1 MFKYWLLLLLCP
13 LGLFAQN
20 SYTISGYIR
29 DASDGEELIGV
40 NISIAELKIGTST
53 NVYGFY
59 SLEVPVGIHDLQIQ
73 YISYQTHIESINLK
87 ENYRFDFELKSESTK
102 LNEVEITGEKADK
115 NVSDVQMSVT
125 KLDIK
130 EIQKIPQLLGET
142 DVIRTLTL
150 LPGISS
156 VGEGA
161 SGFNVRGGA
170 SDQNLILLD
179 EAPVY
184 NSSHLFGFFSIFNAD
199 AIKDVQVFKGGI
211 PAQYGG
217 RLSSVVDVRQKEGN
231 SKELAVNGGLGLLS
245 SRVLVESPIVKDKA
259 SFMVAARRSYLD
271 VFLGLSSDPTVNQN
285 ILYFY
290 DLNAKVNWRAGEKD
304 RFFLSGYFGRDVFG
318 VQNLVGFDWGNATG
332 SLRWNHIYNEKL
344 FSNLTLIYSDYN
356 YAIGTPEGDTS
367 SSTFKLTSRIRDYH
381 LKNAYNYYLNS
392 SNKIDFGIEF
402 IGYVFNP
409 GKIDASFRSTPI
421 ELQPEYAVE
430 PNIYIS
436 HEYKHSNRL
445 TIQYGLRYS
454 SFYSLG
460 QLNSRNYQ
468 NQEFPNELE
477 VIDTT
482 VFESGDLV
490 KGFDGLQGLEPRIG
504 VNYLLNENSSIKAS
518 FNRTRQYIHLISNTT
533 SPTPVDV
540 YRSAGR
546 YIEPATVYQYA
557 VGYFRNFQDNK
568 YETSI
573 EVYYKDFIDL
583 VDYKEGADLIFTE
596 FIETE
601 LLTGKG
607 RAYGAEFL
615 IRKQTGKLTGW
626 IGYTLARTERKVTGP
641 DRSKSISN
649 GKWYSANYDR
659 VHDLSIVANYAI
671 TKKWDVGGIFAYQ
684 TGRPYTPPSAKFE
697 YQGLTA
703 PLYENRNSQR
713 IPHYHRLDL
722 SATYTPK
729 PKPGRKYSSS
739 WNFGVYNVYA
749 RRNAYSIFF
758 RAKSSGVNDD
768 NVVASDN
775 TTTEAVRLS
784 IFASAI
790 PFVTWNFNF

>member
-1 MFKYWLLLLLCP
+1 MIKSWLLLLLCP

-20 SYTISGYIR
+20 SYTVSGYIR

-40 NISIAELKIGTST
+40 NVSIFDLKIGTST
-53 NVYGFY
+53 NLYGFY
-59 SLEVPVGIHDLQIQ
+59 SIEVPSGTHELKIQ
-73 YISYQTHIESINLK
+73 YIGYQTHTETINL
-87 ENYRFDFELKSESTK
+87 NDNFRFDYELKASTTQ
-102 LNEVEITGEKADK
+102 LNVVEITGEKADK
-115 NVSDVQMSVT
+115 NISDVQMSVT
-125 KLDIK
+125 KLDVK

-170 SDQNLILLD
+170 ADQNLILLD
-179 EAPVY
+179 EAPVF

-199 AIKDVQVFKGGI
+199 AIKDVQLYKGGI

-231 SKELAVNGGLGLLS
+231 SKKFAANGGLGLLS
-245 SRVLVESPIVKDKA
+245 SRLLVEGPIAKDKA

-271 VFLGLSSDPTVNQN
+271 VFLGLSSDETVNQN

-290 DLNAKVNWRAGEKD
+290 DLNAKVNWRIGEKD
-304 RFFLSGYFGRDVFG
+304 RLFLSGYFGRDVFG
-318 VQNLVGFDWGNATG
+318 IQNLVGFDWGNATG
-332 SLRWNHIYNEKL
+332 SLRWNHVYNDKL
-344 FSNLTLIYSDYN
+344 FSNLTLINSDYN
-356 YAIGTPEGDTS
+356 YAIGTPEEDTS
-367 SSTFKLTSRIRDYH
+367 SSAFKLTSRIRDYH
-381 LKNAYNYYLNS
+381 LKNAYNYYVNS
-392 SNKIDFGIEF
+392 SNKIDFGIEI

-409 GKIDASFRSTPI
+409 GSIEASFSPTTI
-421 ELQPEYAVE
+421 ELQEEYAIE
-430 PNIYIS
+430 PNLYIS
-436 HEYKHSNRL
+436 HEYKHSDRL
-445 TIQYGLRYS
+445 TLLYGLRYS
-454 SFYSLG
+454 SFYSIG
-460 QLNSRNYQ
+460 KLNSQNYQ
-468 NQEFPNELE
+468 NEEYPDDQQI
-477 VIDTT
+477 IDTT
-482 VFESGDLV
+482 SYGSGDLIR
-490 KGFDGLQGLEPRIG
+490 GFDGFQGLEPRIG
-504 VNYLLNENSSIKAS
+504 VNYLIDEYSSVKAS

-557 VGYFRNFQDNK
+557 MGYFRNFDENK
-568 YETSI
+568 YEASI

-583 VDYKEGADLIFTE
+583 VDYRPGADLIFTQ

-601 LLTGKG
+601 LLTGIG

-615 IRKQTGKLTGW
+615 LRKQSGKFTGW

-641 DRSKSISN
+641 TRELSINN
-649 GKWYSANYDR
+649 GDWYSANYDR
-659 VHDLSIVANYAI
+659 VHDLSVVANYSFN
-671 TKKWDVGGIFAYQ
+671 KKWDVGGIFAYQ
-684 TGRPYTPPSAKFE
+684 TGRPFTPPGAKFE
-697 YQGLTA
+697 YQGLTT
-703 PLYENRNSQR
+703 PFYENRNNQR
-713 IPHYHRLDL
+713 IPNYHRLDL
-722 SATYTPK
+722 SATYTPE
-729 PKPGRKYSSS
+729 PKPGKKSYSS
-739 WNFGVYNVYA
+739 WNFGIYNVYA

-758 RAKSSGVNDD
+758 RSKSSGVD
-768 NVVASDN
+768 NEDVSAGD
-775 TTTEAVRLS
+775 TTQTEAVQLS

>member
-1 MFKYWLLLLLCP
+1 MFKTWLLLLLCP
-13 LGLFAQN
+13 LGLIAQN
-20 SYTISGYIR
+20 NYTISGYIR
-29 DASDGEELIGV
+29 DAADGEELIGV
-40 NISIAELKIGTST
+40 NISIPELKIGTST

-59 SLEVPVGIHDLQIQ
+59 SLEVPSRDLEIQFQ
-73 YISYQTHIESINLK
+73 YIGYQTYTQNINLSA
-87 ENYRFDFELKSESTK
+87 NFRLDIELQSSSTQ

-115 NVSDVQMSVT
+115 NISDVQMSVT
-125 KLDIK
+125 KLDVK
-130 EIQKIPQLLGET
+130 EIQKVPQLLGET

-199 AIKDVQVFKGGI
+199 AIKDVQLFKGGI

-231 SKELAVNGGLGLLS
+231 SKKLAANGGLGLLS
-245 SRVLVESPIVKDKA
+245 SRLLVESPIVKDKA

-271 VFLGLSSDPTVNQN
+271 VFLGLSPDETVSEN

-290 DLNAKVNWRAGEKD
+290 DLNAKVNWRLGKKD
-304 RFFLSGYFGRDVFG
+304 RLFLSGYFGRDVFG
-318 VQNLVGFDWGNATG
+318 VQNLVGFDWGNAT
-332 SLRWNHIYNEKL
+332 STLRWNHIYNEKL

-367 SSTFKLTSRIRDYH
+367 SSSFKLTSRIRDYH
-381 LKNAYNYYLNS
+381 LKNSYNYYLNS
-392 SNKIDFGIEF
+392 SNKIDFGVEIIAYE
-402 IGYVFNP
+402 FNP
-409 GKIDASFRSTPI
+409 GSIETSFRPTPI
-421 ELQPEYAVE
+421 ELQAEYALE
-430 PNIYIS
+430 PNLYIS
-436 HEYKHSNRL
+436 HEYKHNDRL
-445 TIQYGLRYS
+445 TILYGLRYS

-460 QLNSRNYQ
+460 KLNSRNYQ
-468 NQEFPNELE
+468 NEDFPNELE

-482 VFESGDLV
+482 VFDSGDLV
-490 KGFDGLQGLEPRIG
+490 KGFDGFQGLEPRIG
-504 VNYLLNENSSIKAS
+504 INYIIDEFSSVKAS

-546 YIEPATVYQYA
+546 YIDPATVYQYA
-557 VGYFRNFQDNK
+557 MGYFRNFKDNQ
-568 YETSI
+568 YEASI

-583 VDYKEGADLIFTE
+583 VDYRPAADLIFTE

-601 LLTGKG
+601 LLTGIG

-615 IRKQTGKLTGW
+615 LRKRTGKLTGW

-641 DRSKSISN
+641 TRDLSIN
-649 GKWYSANYDR
+649 DGEWYSANYDR
-659 VHDLSIVANYAI
+659 VHDLSIVSNYSL
-671 TKKWDVGGIFAYQ
+671 TKKWDIGAIFAYQ

-697 YQGLTA
+697 YQGITA
-703 PLYENRNSQR
+703 PLYEDRNSQR

-722 SATYTPK
+722 SATYTPES
-729 PKPGRKYSSS
+729 KPGRKYHSS

-749 RRNAYSIFF
+749 RKNAYSIFF
-758 RAKSSGVNDD
+758 QSTPQEEGQTSSST
-768 NVVASDN
+768 SD
-775 TTTEAVRLS
+775 TQAVRLS
-784 IFASAI
+784 IFATAI

>member
-1 MFKYWLLLLLCP
+1 MFKKWLLLLFCP

-40 NISIAELKIGTST
+40 NISIQDIKVGTST

-59 SLEVPVGIHDLQIQ
+59 SLEVPEGKHDLVIQ
-73 YISYQTHIESINLK
+73 YIGYQTHTETIDLSG
-87 ENYRFDFELKSESTK
+87 NYRFDLELKESSTQ
-102 LNEVEITGEKADK
+102 LNEVEITSERADK

-130 EIQKIPQLLGET
+130 EIQKVPQLLGET

-150 LPGISS
+150 LPGIST

-170 SDQNLILLD
+170 ADQNLILLD

-231 SKELAVNGGLGLLS
+231 SKKFAANGGLGLLS
-245 SRVLVESPIVKDKA
+245 SRLLVESPIVKDKA

-271 VFLGLSSDPTVNQN
+271 VFLGLSPNEDIREN

-290 DLNAKVNWRAGEKD
+290 DLNAKVNWRVGEKD
-304 RFFLSGYFGRDVFG
+304 RLFLSGYFGRDVFG
-318 VQNLVGFDWGNATG
+318 VSNLVGFDWGNATG
-332 SLRWNHIYNEKL
+332 TLRWNHIYNEKM

-356 YAIGTPEGDTS
+356 YAIGTPEDDTS
-367 SSTFKLTSRIRDYH
+367 SNKFKLTSRIRDYH
-381 LKNAYNYYLNS
+381 LKNSYNYYLNS
-392 SNKIDFGIEF
+392 SNKIDFGVEF

-409 GKIDASFRSTPI
+409 GRIEASFTPDPI
-421 ELQPEYAVE
+421 VLQSEYALE
-430 PNIYIS
+430 PNLYIS
-436 HEYKHSNRL
+436 HEYKHNDRL
-445 TIQYGLRYS
+445 TVQYGLRYS
-454 SFYSLG
+454 AFYSLG
-460 QLNSRNYQ
+460 ELNSRNYQ
-468 NQEFPNELE
+468 NEEYPDERE
-477 VIDTT
+477 IIDTT
-482 VFESGDLV
+482 SFNSGDLV
-490 KGFDGLQGLEPRIG
+490 KGFTGLQGLEPRFGI
-504 VNYLLNENSSIKAS
+504 NYLLNDVSSIKAS

-546 YIEPATVYQYA
+546 YIDPATVYQYA
-557 VGYFRNFQDNK
+557 VGYFQNFQDNK
-568 YETSI
+568 YEASV
-573 EVYYKDFIDL
+573 ELYYKDFYDL
-583 VDYKEGADLIFTE
+583 VDYKPGADLIFTE

-601 LLTGKG
+601 LLTGNG

-615 IRKQTGKLTGW
+615 LRKQTGKLTGW
-626 IGYTLARTERKVTGP
+626 IGYTLARTERQVKGP
-641 DRSKSISN
+641 DREKSIN
-649 GKWYSANYDR
+649 DGDWYNANYDR
-659 VHDLSIVANYAI
+659 VHDLSIVANYTI
-671 TKKWDVGGIFAYQ
+671 TKKWDVGAIFAYQ

-697 YQGLTA
+697 IQGITV
-703 PLYENRNSQR
+703 PFYEDRNSQR
-713 IPHYHRLDL
+713 IPQYHRLDL
-722 SATYTPK
+722 SATYIPTPK
-729 PKPGRKYSSS
+729 SGKKSYSS

-758 RAKSSGVNDD
+758 RPTTEDTGSNISTE
-768 NVVASDN
+768 N

>member
-1 MFKYWLLLLLCP
+1 MFKTWLLLLLCP
-13 LGLFAQN
+13 LGLIAQN
-20 SYTISGYIR
+20 NYTISGYIR
-29 DASDGEELIGV
+29 DAADGEELIGV
-40 NISIAELKIGTST
+40 NISIPELKIGTST

-59 SLEVPVGIHDLQIQ
+59 SLEVPSRDLEIQFQ
-73 YISYQTHIESINLK
+73 YIGYQTYTQSINLSA
-87 ENYRFDFELKSESTK
+87 NFRLDIELQSSSTQ

-115 NVSDVQMSVT
+115 NISDVQMSVT
-125 KLDIK
+125 KLDVK
-130 EIQKIPQLLGET
+130 EIQKVPQLLGET

-199 AIKDVQVFKGGI
+199 AIKDVQLFKGGI

-231 SKELAVNGGLGLLS
+231 SKKLAANGGLGLLS
-245 SRVLVESPIVKDKA
+245 SRLLVESPIVKDKA

-271 VFLGLSSDPTVNQN
+271 VFLGLSPDETVSEN

-290 DLNAKVNWRAGEKD
+290 DLNAKVNWRLGKKD
-304 RFFLSGYFGRDVFG
+304 RLFLSGYFGRDVFG
-318 VQNLVGFDWGNATG
+318 VQNLVGFDWGNAT
-332 SLRWNHIYNEKL
+332 STLRWNHIYNEKL

-367 SSTFKLTSRIRDYH
+367 SSSFKLTSRIRDYH
-381 LKNAYNYYLNS
+381 LKNSYNYYLNS
-392 SNKIDFGIEF
+392 SNKIDFGVEIIAYE
-402 IGYVFNP
+402 FNP
-409 GKIDASFRSTPI
+409 GSIETSFRPTPI
-421 ELQPEYAVE
+421 ELQAEYALE
-430 PNIYIS
+430 PNLYIS
-436 HEYKHSNRL
+436 HEYKHNDRL
-445 TIQYGLRYS
+445 TILYGLRYS

-460 QLNSRNYQ
+460 KLNSRNYQ
-468 NQEFPNELE
+468 NEDFPNELE

-482 VFESGDLV
+482 VFDSGDLV
-490 KGFDGLQGLEPRIG
+490 KGFDGFQGLEPRIG
-504 VNYLLNENSSIKAS
+504 INYIIDEFSSVKAS

-546 YIEPATVYQYA
+546 YIDPATVYQYA
-557 VGYFRNFQDNK
+557 MGYFRNFKDNQ
-568 YETSI
+568 YEASI

-583 VDYKEGADLIFTE
+583 VDYRPAADLIFTE

-601 LLTGKG
+601 LLTGIG

-615 IRKQTGKLTGW
+615 LRKRTGKLTGW

-641 DRSKSISN
+641 TRDLSIN
-649 GKWYSANYDR
+649 DGEWYSANYDR
-659 VHDLSIVANYAI
+659 VHDLSIVSNYSL
-671 TKKWDVGGIFAYQ
+671 TKKWDIGAIFAYQ

-697 YQGLTA
+697 YQGITA
-703 PLYENRNSQR
+703 PLYEDRNSQR

-722 SATYTPK
+722 SATYTPES
-729 PKPGRKYSSS
+729 KPGRKYHSS

-749 RRNAYSIFF
+749 RKNAYSIFF
-758 RAKSSGVNDD
+758 QSTPQEEGQTSSNT
-768 NVVASDN
+768 SD
-775 TTTEAVRLS
+775 TQAVRLS
-784 IFASAI
+784 IFATAI

>member
-1 MFKYWLLLLLCP
+1 MFKKWLLLLFCP

-40 NISIAELKIGTST
+40 NISIQDIKVGTST

-59 SLEVPVGIHDLQIQ
+59 SLEVPEGKHDLVIQ
-73 YISYQTHIESINLK
+73 YIGYQTHTETIDLSG
-87 ENYRFDFELKSESTK
+87 NYRFDLELKESSTQ
-102 LNEVEITGEKADK
+102 LNEVEITSERADK

-130 EIQKIPQLLGET
+130 EIQKVPQLLGET

-150 LPGISS
+150 LPGIST

-170 SDQNLILLD
+170 ADQNLILLD

-231 SKELAVNGGLGLLS
+231 SKKFAANGGLGLLS
-245 SRVLVESPIVKDKA
+245 SRLLVESPIVKDKA

-271 VFLGLSSDPTVNQN
+271 VFLGLSPNEDIREN

-290 DLNAKVNWRAGEKD
+290 DLNAKVNWRVGEKD
-304 RFFLSGYFGRDVFG
+304 RLFLSGYFGRDVFG
-318 VQNLVGFDWGNATG
+318 VSNLVGFDWGNATG
-332 SLRWNHIYNEKL
+332 TLRWNHIYNEKM

-356 YAIGTPEGDTS
+356 YAIGTPEDDTS
-367 SSTFKLTSRIRDYH
+367 SNKFKLTSRIRDYH
-381 LKNAYNYYLNS
+381 LKNSYNYYLNS
-392 SNKIDFGIEF
+392 SNKIDFGVEF

-409 GKIDASFRSTPI
+409 GRIEASFTPDPI
-421 ELQPEYAVE
+421 VLQSEYALE
-430 PNIYIS
+430 PNLYIS
-436 HEYKHSNRL
+436 HEYKHNDRL
-445 TIQYGLRYS
+445 TVQYGLRYS
-454 SFYSLG
+454 AFYSLG
-460 QLNSRNYQ
+460 ELNSRNYQ
-468 NQEFPNELE
+468 NEEYPDERE
-477 VIDTT
+477 IIDTT
-482 VFESGDLV
+482 KFNSGDLV
-490 KGFDGLQGLEPRIG
+490 KGFTGLQGLEPRFGI
-504 VNYLLNENSSIKAS
+504 NYLLNDVSSIKAS

-546 YIEPATVYQYA
+546 YIDPATVYQYA
-557 VGYFRNFQDNK
+557 VGYFQNFQDNK
-568 YETSI
+568 YEASV
-573 EVYYKDFIDL
+573 ELYYKDFYDL
-583 VDYKEGADLIFTE
+583 VDYKPGADLIFTE

-601 LLTGKG
+601 LLTGNG

-615 IRKQTGKLTGW
+615 LRKQTGKLTGW
-626 IGYTLARTERKVTGP
+626 IGYTLARTERQVKGP
-641 DRSKSISN
+641 DREKSIN
-649 GKWYSANYDR
+649 DGDWYNANYDR
-659 VHDLSIVANYAI
+659 VHDLSIVANYTI
-671 TKKWDVGGIFAYQ
+671 TKKWDVGAIFAYQ

-697 YQGLTA
+697 IQGITV
-703 PLYENRNSQR
+703 PFYEDRNSQR
-713 IPHYHRLDL
+713 IPQYHRLDL
-722 SATYTPK
+722 SATYIPTPK
-729 PKPGRKYSSS
+729 SGKKSYSS

-758 RAKSSGVNDD
+758 RPTTEDTGSNISTE
-768 NVVASDN
+768 N

>member
-13 LGLFAQN
+13 LGLYSQN

-40 NISIAELKIGTST
+40 NISILDLKIGTST

-59 SLEVPVGIHDLQIQ
+59 SLEVPTGSHELQIQ
-73 YISYQTHIESINLK
+73 YIGYQTHTQTINLSA
-87 ENYRFDFELKSESTK
+87 NFRFDYELKATTTQLE
-102 LNEVEITGEKADK
+102 EVEITGEKADK

-125 KLDIK
+125 KLDVK

-231 SKELAVNGGLGLLS
+231 SKKLAVNGGLGLLS
-245 SRVLVESPIVKDKA
+245 SRLLVESPIIKDKA

-271 VFLGLSSDPTVNQN
+271 VFLGLSSNPDVNEN

-290 DLNAKVNWRAGEKD
+290 DLNAKVNWKLGKKD
-304 RFFLSGYFGRDVFG
+304 RLFLSGYFGRDVFG

-356 YAIGTPEGDTS
+356 YAIGTPDGDTS
-367 SSTFKLTSRIRDYH
+367 STTFKLTSRIRDYH
-381 LKNAYNYYLNS
+381 LKNSYNYYLNS
-392 SNKIDFGIEF
+392 SNTIDFGIEM

-409 GKIDASFRSTPI
+409 GSIDASFSPTTI
-421 ELQPEYAVE
+421 ELQSEYAVE
-430 PNIYIS
+430 PNLYIS
-436 HEYKHSNRL
+436 HEYKHSDRL
-445 TIQYGLRYS
+445 TLQYGLRYS

-460 QLNSRNYQ
+460 KLNSRNYQ
-468 NQEFPNELE
+468 NPEFPNSAEI
-477 VIDTT
+477 IDTT
-482 VFESGDLV
+482 VFDSGDLI

-504 VNYLLNENSSIKAS
+504 VNYLLNEYSSIKAS

-557 VGYFRNFQDNK
+557 AGYFRNFQDNK
-568 YETSI
+568 YEASI

-615 IRKQTGKLTGW
+615 IRKRTGKLTGW

-641 DRSKSISN
+641 DRSRSISN
-649 GKWYSANYDR
+649 GEWYSANYDR
-659 VHDLSIVANYAI
+659 VHDLSIVSNYSI
-671 TKKWDVGGIFAYQ
+671 TKKWDIGAIFAFQ

-697 YQGLTA
+697 FQGLTA
-703 PLYENRNSQR
+703 PLYEKRNDQR
-713 IPHYHRLDL
+713 IPNYHRLDL
-722 SATYTPK
+722 SATYIPTPK
-729 PKPGRKYSSS
+729 SGKKSFSS

-758 RAKSSGVNDD
+758 RSKSTGVDD
-768 NVVASDN
+768 QDIVAGDN